1 MALTASKIEQLIEEL
16 SIASLRSWLKAQGFQ
31 HSANTKEEMVQR
43 ILKLH
48 KKNAISEEQF
58 EAAVSNI
65 EEASGKRVMLFQ
77 VGDDQLKALAAET
90 FEEHLAELGAKPATK
105 AVRAPRLPSNPTRV
119 YVTLVDGQIRAKW
132 AETQTRIDADYH
144 SLEFVKRKVTRIV
157 VMVANMKSGFVELRY
172 DKPEIR
178 HIHNNN
184 AEQYFKFY
192 KELAEKLLGVNL
204 ARFEIRDALRS
215 LVETEPRVVRIRV
228 NQHRSKTDKAVRFVD
243 RKGLS
248 DVRDDAE
255 WKAALAAGGTTRVYD
270 DQAVYWVPAA
280 SNGLLSREVFTDI
293 DAVTSTVRMDA
304 DCHEG
309 EIEYAVSTIRAHQIK
324 PSASSSPA

>member
-1 MALTASKIEQLIEEL
+1 MALTASKVAQLIDDL
-16 SIASLRSWLKAQGFQ
+16 SIASLRSWLKSKGFQ
-31 HSANTKEEMVQR
+31 HSANSKEEMVQR

-48 KKNAISEEQF
+48 KKNAISEDQF
-58 EAAVSNI
+58 EDAVSDI

-77 VGDDQLKALAAET
+77 VPDDQLKALSAGT
-90 FEEHLAELGAKPATK
+90 LQKHLSELGAKPATK
-105 AVRAPRLPSNPTRV
+105 PVRAPRLPSNPTRV
-119 YVTLVDGQIRAKW
+119 YVTLTVKQIRAKW
-132 AETQTRIDADYH
+132 AETQTRLEPDYA
-144 SLEFVKRKVTRIV
+144 SEEFVKKKVTRLV
-157 VMVANMKSGFVELRY
+157 VMVADVTNGFVELRY

-184 AEQYFKFY
+184 REQYFKFY
-192 KELAEKLLGVNL
+192 KELAEKLLGVTL
-204 ARFEIRDALRS
+204 VPFEIRAALRS
-215 LVETEPRVVRIRV
+215 LVDTEPRVVRIRV
-228 NQHRSKTDKAVRFVD
+228 NEHRSKTDKAVRFVD

-270 DQAVYWVPAA
+270 DQAVYWVPDA
-280 SNGLLSREVFTDI
+280 SKGLLTREVFTDI
-293 DAVTSTVRMDA
+293 DAVTSTVRVDA

-324 PSASSSPA
+324 PSASPSTA